1 MKSNLIYFAKK
12 LLVMIVTLIA
22 VSFLVFL
29 AFEIIPGDVAVSQ
42 LGTEATPERVAA
54 LRHELGL
61 DRPFLVRYG
70 DWILSYIKGDF
81 GTSYSYHISVS
92 SMIAQK
98 IPITLA
104 MSLIA
109 FVITIAISLPLG
121 VEMAKRVG
129 SKVDKCV
136 YTANQVVM
144 SVPEFFLGII
154 ITYVFGLVLHWFKP
168 GGYVSYTVSFGRF
181 IGYLIFPSIAIALPK
196 IAMTVKLLRSSII
209 TESKKD
215 YVRTAYSRGN
225 STTQVLYKH
234 VLRNAMI
241 PVVTFLG
248 MVFTNMIAGSIVV
261 EQVFNIPGLG
271 RILLTSISN
280 RDYPVTQAIILLI
293 AALVIVVNFIVDII
307 YHILDPRV
315 GGDK

>member
-81 GTSYSYHISVS
+81 GTSYSYHIPVS

-225 STTQVLYKH
+225 STTQVLYMH

>member
-70 DWILSYIKGDF
+70 DWILSYLKGDF
-81 GTSYSYHISVS
+81 GTSYSYHIPVS

-98 IPITLA
+98 IPITLT

-168 GGYVSYTVSFGRF
+168 GGYVSYNVSFGRF

-196 IAMTVKLLRSSII
+196 IAMTVKFLSTSIRS
-209 TESKKD
+209 ELHKD
-215 YVRTAYSRGN
+215 YVRTAYAKGCTRDG
-225 STTQVLYKH
+225 VFYGH
-234 VLRNAMI
+234 VLKNSLV
-241 PVVTFLG
+241 PVITFMG
-248 MVFTNMIAGSIVV
+248 IIVAEIVAGSLIV
-261 EQVFNIPGLG
+261 EQVFSVPGIG
-271 RILLTSISN
+271 TLLITAISN
-280 RDYPVTQAIILLI
+280 RDYPVVEAVVLLI
-293 AALVIVVNFIVDII
+293 AFFIIAINFVVDMI
-307 YHILDPRV
+307 YQAVDPRV
-315 GGDK
+315 KL

>member
-61 DRPFLVRYG
+61 DRPFLIRYG

-81 GTSYSYHISVS
+81 GTSYSYHIPVS

-98 IPITLA
+98 IPITLT

>member
-1 MKSNLIYFAKK
+1 MKSNLLYFTKK
-12 LLVMIVTLIA
+12 LLVMMATLVT

-29 AFEIIPGDVAVSQ
+29 AFEIIPGDVVTSQ
-42 LGTEATPERVAA
+42 LGTEATPEKVAA
-54 LRHELGL
+54 LRHEMGL
-61 DRPFLVRYG
+61 DRPFLVRYSE
-70 DWILSYIKGDF
+70 WFISCLKGDF
-81 GTSYSYHISVS
+81 GMSYSYHIPVS
-92 SMIAQK
+92 NMISQK
-98 IPITLA
+98 IPITLC
-104 MSLIA
+104 MSVIA
-109 FVITIAISLPLG
+109 FILTIAISLPLG

-136 YTANQVVM
+136 YTVNQLVM
-144 SVPEFFLGII
+144 SVPGFFLGII
-154 ITYVFGLVLHWFKP
+154 ITYIFGLVLHWFKP
-168 GGYVSYTVSFGRF
+168 GGYVSYSVSFTRF
-181 IGYLIFPSIAIALPK
+181 VGYLFYPAIAIALPK

-248 MVFTNMIAGSIVV
+248 MVFTDMVAGSIVV

-271 RILLTSISN
+271 RILLTSISG
-280 RDYPVTQAIILLI
+280 RDFPVTQAVILLI
-293 AALVIVVNFIVDII
+293 AVVVIVVNFVVDIM

-315 GGDK
+315 GGDR

>member
-81 GTSYSYHISVS
+81 GTSYSYHIPVS

-181 IGYLIFPSIAIALPK
+181 IGYLIFPSIAIAFPK

>member
-1 MKSNLIYFAKK
+1 MKSNIIYFAKK
-12 LLVMIVTLIA
+12 LLVMMVTLVA

-29 AFEIIPGDVAVSQ
+29 AFEIIPGDVATSQ

-61 DRPFLVRYG
+61 DRPFIVRYG
-70 DWILSYIKGDF
+70 EWILSYLKGDF
-81 GTSYSYHISVS
+81 GTSYNYHVSVS

-98 IPITLA
+98 IPITLT

-109 FVITIAISLPLG
+109 FIITIAVSLPLG
-121 VEMAKRVG
+121 VEMAKRAG

-136 YTANQVVM
+136 YTANQLVM

-168 GGYVSYTVSFGRF
+168 GGYVSYTANFGKF
-181 IGYLIFPSIAIALPK
+181 IAFLIFPSIAIALPK

-225 STTQVLYKH
+225 STSQVLYKH

-315 GGDK
+315 GGDR

>member
-1 MKSNLIYFAKK
+1 MKSNFIYFAKK

-61 DRPFLVRYG
+61 DRPFFVRFG
-70 DWILSYIKGDF
+70 EWIFSYIKGDF
-81 GTSYSYHISVS
+81 GTSYSYHIPVS
-92 SMIAQK
+92 SMIGQK
-98 IPITLA
+98 IPITLT

-109 FVITIAISLPLG
+109 FIITIAVSLPIG

-129 SKVDKCV
+129 SKMDKCV
-136 YTANQVVM
+136 YTANQLVM

-154 ITYVFGLVLHWFKP
+154 ITYVFGLILHWFKP

-225 STTQVLYKH
+225 NTTRVLYKH

-293 AALVIVVNFIVDII
+293 AALVIVVNFVVDII

-315 GGDK
+315 GGDR

>member
-1 MKSNLIYFAKK
+1 
-12 LLVMIVTLIA
+12 MIVTLIA

-70 DWILSYIKGDF
+70 DWIFSYIKGDF
-81 GTSYSYHISVS
+81 GTSYSYHIPVS

>member
-70 DWILSYIKGDF
+70 DWIFSYIKGDF
-81 GTSYSYHISVS
+81 GTSYSYHIPVS

>member
-81 GTSYSYHISVS
+81 GTSYSYHIPVS

>member
-42 LGTEATPERVAA
+42 LGTEATLERVAA

-81 GTSYSYHISVS
+81 GTSYSYHIPVS

-98 IPITLA
+98 IPITLT

>member
-1 MKSNLIYFAKK
+1 MRYIFN
-12 LLVMIVTLIA
+12 
-22 VSFLVFL
+22 
-29 AFEIIPGDVAVSQ
+29 
-42 LGTEATPERVAA
+42 
-54 LRHELGL
+54 EL
-61 DRPFLVRYG
+61 F
-70 DWILSYIKGDF
+70 
-81 GTSYSYHISVS
+81 
-92 SMIAQK
+92 
-98 IPITLA
+98 
-104 MSLIA
+104 
-109 FVITIAISLPLG
+109 
-121 VEMAKRVG
+121 
-129 SKVDKCV
+129 
-136 YTANQVVM
+136 
-144 SVPEFFLGII
+144 
-154 ITYVFGLVLHWFKP
+154 
-168 GGYVSYTVSFGRF
+168 
-181 IGYLIFPSIAIALPK
+181 
-196 IAMTVKLLRSSII
+196 II

>member
-1 MKSNLIYFAKK
+1 MKYICKKIFTMLITI
-12 LLVMIVTLIA
+12 LLVSL
-22 VSFLVFL
+22 FVFL
-29 AFEIIPGDVAVSQ
+29 AFELIPGDPALAK
-42 LGTEATPERVAA
+42 LGTNASPEKLSA
-54 LRHELGL
+54 LREQMGL
-61 DRPFLVRYG
+61 DKPFLIRYFSWVFG
-70 DWILSYIKGDF
+70 MFRGDF
-81 GTSYSYHISVS
+81 GNSYSYSVPVS
-92 SMIAQK
+92 SMILDK
-98 IPITLA
+98 FPITITLTL
-104 MSLIA
+104 MSFVLIML
-109 FVITIAISLPLG
+109 ISIP
-121 VEMAKRVG
+121 VG
-129 SKVDKCV
+129 IFAAEHDGSVLSKVIDIF
-136 YTANQVVM
+136 NQFLM
-144 SVPEFFLGII
+144 AVPSFFAGML
-154 ITYVFGLVLHWFKP
+154 ITYFFGLILRLFTP
-168 GGYVSYTVSFGRF
+168 GGFVSYTRN
-181 IGYLIFPSIAIALPK
+181 IGKFLYYLIFPSIAIALPK

>member
-70 DWILSYIKGDF
+70 DWIFSYIKGDF
-81 GTSYSYHISVS
+81 GTSYSYHIPVS

-98 IPITLA
+98 IPITLT